1 MTHFIGMDFNSL
13 YPSAFSSASH
23 DFIKYTG
30 GKMYMP
36 GKITA
41 FYDCVE
47 KPELKKIAREII
59 NRKDTLF
66 IAEVKGH
73 IDRNHLN
80 EFINFLPIFRNIDI
94 TNDELTLGPYMV
106 NYMKENGMK
115 IGNTERKLTQLAD
128 SYDYMSFSSYY
139 LWYLMDRFHFVIDDI
154 KTLIVFNKHD
164 KFNAFVNDF
173 SVQRRKYLA
182 DRNPK
187 ENFFKISLNG
197 SYGYD
202 AMNTENYS
210 KSFVQSAAKASCS
223 KLSDNFK
230 NIRKL
235 ADDVFQVDMNSDT
248 FKCNTCIHQAYFTLD
263 NAKYWYLVFVY
274 EFMHKCMDMNR
285 IHFIHGD
292 TDAFYWAVAGK
303 MDDELGNKQGFKHV
317 VTDKEFYDQ
326 NVFKFLPHHAFCFD
340 ESYRPKFETKMEAM
354 AHEKKLLGLAIEK
367 QGDNLIAL
375 GPKCYTA
382 WDN

>member
-1 MTHFIGMDFNSL
+1 
-13 YPSAFSSASH
+13 
-23 DFIKYTG
+23 
-30 GKMYMP
+30 
-36 GKITA
+36 
-41 FYDCVE
+41 
-47 KPELKKIAREII
+47 
-59 NRKDTLF
+59 
-66 IAEVKGH
+66 
-73 IDRNHLN
+73 
-80 EFINFLPIFRNIDI
+80 
-94 TNDELTLGPYMV
+94 
-106 NYMKENGMK
+106 
-115 IGNTERKLTQLAD
+115 
-128 SYDYMSFSSYY
+128 
-139 LWYLMDRFHFVIDDI
+139 MDRFHFIIDDI

-164 KFNAFVNDF
+164 KFNTFVNDF
-173 SVQRRKYLA
+173 SVQRWKYLA

-210 KSFVQSAAKASCS
+210 KSYIQSAAKASCS

-230 NIRKL
+230 NIRQL
-235 ADDVFQVDMNSDT
+235 ADDVYQVDMNSDT
-248 FKCNTCIHQAYFTLD
+248 FKCSTCIHQAYFTLD

-274 EFMHKCMDMNR
+274 EFMYKCMDMNR

-303 MDDELGNKQGFKHV
+303 IDDELGNNQGFKHV
-317 VTDKEFYDQ
+317 IIDRDFYDQ
-326 NVFKFLPHHAFCFD
+326 NVFKFLPHDAFCFN
-340 ESYRPKFETKMEAM
+340 ENYRPTFNTKIEAK

-382 WDN
+382 WDNEGKYSMKNKGVKMDLNKHINHYSYKDIVMNGGKIDGQNVTLQMKNGKMSRITVNKTALTGKNNKGYTCANGCIMPYVHGAKYEQ